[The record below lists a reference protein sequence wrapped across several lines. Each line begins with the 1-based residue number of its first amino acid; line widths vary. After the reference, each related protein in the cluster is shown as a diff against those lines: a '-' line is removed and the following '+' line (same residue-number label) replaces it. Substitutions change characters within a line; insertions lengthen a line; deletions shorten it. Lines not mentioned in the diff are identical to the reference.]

1 MNQKTKAASISVI
14 SNTFL
19 IISKLLVGLFTNSVS
34 IISEAVHSLM
44 DLLAAVIAFFS
55 VKMSAEPA
63 DKDHPYGHGKFEDFS
78 GLTEGVL
85 ILLAAGFIIYEA
97 VEKLLIGKIDYVDSI
112 AGIIVMAL
120 SVVVNIIVS
129 RNLFKVAKETDSM
142 ALLADAEHLRTDVL
156 TSGGVLVGL
165 IFIKFTGF
173 KIFDPIVAILVAIL
187 ILGTGLKLCITSVKT
202 LLDSSLPEKEVE
214 TIKWVLN
221 EFPHYKIISYKD
233 LKTRKAGAERLIEFT
248 LIMPKNLHL
257 EDSHSFCDAME
268 TDLKRN
274 IPNAYITIHT
284 EPCDGEC
291 IICKLKN
298 FDCAFKST
306 INI

>member
-1 MNQKTKAASISVI
+1 MSQKTKAASISII

-44 DLLAAVIAFFS
+44 DLLAAVIACFS

-78 GLTEGVL
+78 GLTEGAL
-85 ILLAAGFIIYEA
+85 ILLAAGFIIYES
-97 VEKLLIGKIDYVDSI
+97 VEKLLSGKIDYIDSI
-112 AGIIVMAL
+112 AGIAVMAI
-120 SVVVNIIVS
+120 SVIINIFVS

-142 ALLADAEHLRTDVL
+142 ALLADAEHLKTDVL
-156 TSGGVLVGL
+156 TSGGVLAGL
-165 IFIKFTGF
+165 ILIKLTGL
-173 KIFDPIVAILVAIL
+173 KMLDPIAAILVAVL
-187 ILGTGLKLCITSVKT
+187 ILKAGLELCITSAKT
-202 LLDSSLPEKEVE
+202 LLDSSLPERELE
-214 TIKWVLN
+214 TIKFVLS
-221 EFPHYKIISYKD
+221 EYLTCKIISYKD

-248 LIMPKNLHL
+248 LIMPRDLHL
-257 EDSHSFCDAME
+257 EDSHSFCDAIE
-268 TDLKRN
+268 VDLKRN

-291 IICKLKN
+291 TTCKLEN
-298 FDCAFKST
+298 VGCT
-306 INI
+306 L

>member
-1 MNQKTKAASISVI
+1 MSQKTKAASTSII

-44 DLLAAVIAFFS
+44 DLLAAIIAFFS

-78 GLTEGVL
+78 GLTEGAL
-85 ILLAAGFIIYEA
+85 ILLAAGFIIYES
-97 VEKLLIGKIDYVDSI
+97 VEKLLSGKIDYIDSI

-156 TSGGVLVGL
+156 TSGGVLLGL
-165 IFIKFTGF
+165 ILIKFTGL
-173 KIFDPIVAILVAIL
+173 KILDPVVAILVAIL
-187 ILGTGLKLCITSVKT
+187 ILKAGLELCITATKT

-214 TIKWVLN
+214 TIKFVLS
-221 EFPHYKIISYKD
+221 EYPHYKIISYKD

-248 LIMPKNLHL
+248 LIMPKGLHL
-257 EDSHSFCDAME
+257 EDSHKFCDAIE
-268 TDLKRN
+268 ADLKRN

-284 EPCDGEC
+284 EPCDSEC
-291 IICKLKN
+291 TTCKLKN
-298 FDCAFKST
+298 CDSS
-306 INI
+306 NSVVSV